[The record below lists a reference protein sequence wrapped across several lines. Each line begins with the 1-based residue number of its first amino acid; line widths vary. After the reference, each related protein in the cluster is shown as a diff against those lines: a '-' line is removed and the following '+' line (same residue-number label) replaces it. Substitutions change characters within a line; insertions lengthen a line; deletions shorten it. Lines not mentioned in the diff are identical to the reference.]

1 MVAQKN
7 AVKMGIL
14 SKEPNPTGFLTNL
27 LHRLPDMEF
36 APKKTKMASEG
47 LDIKY
52 LLNILRRA
60 RLWFDNNF
68 LIFSINIAR
77 S

>member
-1 MVAQKN
+1 MAGQKLWESIMVAQKN

-36 APKKTKMASEG
+36 APKKTKMASE
-47 LDIKY
+47 
-52 LLNILRRA
+52 
-60 RLWFDNNF
+60 
-68 LIFSINIAR
+68 S
-77 S
+77 